1 MQKPDTPVAKVQILI
16 RKPASEVFRT
26 ITTTAGLERF
36 WLAKASAPLTL
47 GATVQWEFMVP
58 GIIDRVTVKEFEA
71 DSNLLVEFSDGT
83 LARWQFTSRADGHTR
98 LELSNWGFKGTSEE
112 IIEQALESTQGF
124 TLVLSDL
131 KVLLEQGRSPNLTR
145 DKALL
150 IQEHLGGEN

>member
-1 MQKPDTPVAKVQILI
+1 MQRPDTLVAKVQILI

-26 ITTTAGLERF
+26 ITSTSGLEQF
-36 WLAKASAPLTL
+36 WLAKASAPLEL
-47 GATVQWEFMVP
+47 GATVQWDFMVP
-58 GIIDRVTVKEFEA
+58 GISDRVTVKEFEA

-83 LARWQFTSRADGHTR
+83 FARWRLTSRADGHTR
-98 LELSNWGFKGTSEE
+98 LEVSNWGFQGNPEE

-150 IQEHLGGEN
+150 IQEHLRAEH